1 MITIPPGAT
10 TLMACPTPIMIQ
22 ESAFLDVLA
31 SATTYKIE
39 GDEME
44 LKDASGDFIAKF
56 SLWSQYH

>member
-1 MITIPPGAT
+1 
-10 TLMACPTPIMIQ
+10 MACPTPIMIQ

-56 SLWSQYH
+56 SLFGASIINSLFLAGDRV